1 MRSVIPRPSVQSEPT
16 PSAPVIPSLSLGL
29 SLASPHLPPDSLDSF
44 MHRMLV
50 SRISR
55 RVLTEH
61 HLALTKSLG
70 KNQLETQDPHVGIIY
85 TALDIKIS
93 IDKCAKLLRNRPYS
107 IENDTEESRS
117 DTGWPE
123 VIVDG
128 HLDTKFSYIRE
139 HLE

>member
-1 MRSVIPRPSVQSEPT
+1 
-16 PSAPVIPSLSLGL
+16 
-29 SLASPHLPPDSLDSF
+29 

-55 RVLTEH
+55 RVLVEH

-70 KNQLETQDPHVGIIY
+70 KNSLEAQDPHVGIIY
-85 TALDIKIS
+85 TALNLKTS
-93 IDKCAKLLRNRPYS
+93 VDKCVKLLGNRPYC
-107 IENDTEESRS
+107 IEDDTEESNS
-117 DTGWPE
+117 DRTWPE

-128 HLDTKFSYIRE
+128 HLDAKFSYIRE

>member
-1 MRSVIPRPSVQSEPT
+1 MR
-16 PSAPVIPSLSLGL
+16 
-29 SLASPHLPPDSLDSF
+29 
-44 MHRMLV
+44 RMLV

-55 RVLTEH
+55 RVLAEH

-70 KNQLETQDPHVGIIY
+70 TNSLEAPDPHVGIIY
-85 TALDIKIS
+85 TALNFKGS
-93 IDKCAKLLRNRPYS
+93 IDKCVKLLRNRPYS
-107 IENDTEESRS
+107 VDDDMEETRP
-117 DTGWPE
+117 DREWPQ